1 MKSRGAV
8 ARSHPGKKQPSIQ
21 RTARPNLSG
30 RAVFSCSL
38 ENIADSQAPD
48 YNQAGCF
55 RTVAP
60 PLFDLES
67 PQAAYSEHPEALP
80 SIAPRPQRILREKA
94 PLQQLQRNPRTRL
107 GIRERMVMVRQIVPA
122 GCGDRMQLVIGQLA
136 AKCTPRRPAGAMK
149 RISGIR
155 HPVELEYG
163 PQTPL
168 VERCIVRHQRQPLDP
183 RPHLLPNRLEIGCIG
198 RIGTRQ
204 TVNRR
209 RKAAVIVGTRTNQ
222 PVNPIDDLPLAHDH
236 DTHRANARSAAV
248 GRFEIYGCKIF
259 HMSQTGC
266 SPEKKRGGIRPAK
279 PPRH

>member
-48 YNQAGCF
+48 YKQAGCF
-55 RTVAP
+55 RTVARP
-60 PLFDLES
+60 SSISKARGQLI
-67 PQAAYSEHPEALP
+67 QATEALP

-107 GIRERMVMVRQIVPA
+107 GIRERMVMVRQIEPA
-122 GCGDRMQLVIGQLA
+122 CCGDRMQLVIGQLA
-136 AKCTPRRPAGAMK
+136 AKCTPRRLAGAMK

-209 RKAAVIVGTRTNQ
+209 CKAAVIVGTRTNQ

-248 GRFEIYGCKIF
+248 GRFEIYGCKIS

-266 SPEKKRGGIRPAK
+266 SPEKKRRGIRPAK